1 MEGHE
6 YPSGEDVPPS
16 AKLTS
21 FFKGLVGVLRHL
33 RESIPEQLA
42 EETREA
48 ISRALE
54 RVLVKIVFRNPTI
67 RLTNVLRHLPEDADL
82 TEIRALVTP
91 IVERA
96 AGIRRVEGDRADWAA
111 HLFLFFSR
119 CCRACHRNS

>member
-1 MEGHE
+1 MSI
-6 YPSGEDVPPS
+6 PLAKTSPPS

-21 FFKGLVGVLRHL
+21 FFKGVIAALQHL
-33 RESIPEQLA
+33 RKAIPEQLA

-48 ISRALE
+48 VSGALE

-91 IVERA
+91 IVERV
-96 AGIRRVEGDRADWAA
+96 AGIRRVEGERAD
-111 HLFLFFSR
+111 
-119 CCRACHRNS
+119 